1 MSANFNPI
9 YTLTPNI
16 GFAKITTTAANVKSD
31 GSGTVGTDM
40 FLAFTSGPSGS
51 FIQRARFNAIASAA
65 AVNTVATT
73 LRVFLSSVNTG
84 VLSSTSS
91 SLLVEVSVPGTL
103 STANSTNSVL
113 YYDVPLNIAIPSS
126 KYILITQ
133 HVAQTTNQ
141 QWQGTVFGGDY

>member
-1 MSANFNPI
+1 MAANFNPI
-9 YTLTPNI
+9 YTLTPNVGVGKI
-16 GFAKITTTAANVKSD
+16 GTTAAHTAS
-31 GSGTVGTDM
+31 SGIGIVDTNLFV
-40 FLAFTSGPSGS
+40 AFTAGPSGS

-84 VLSSTSS
+84 TTTSANT

-113 YYDVPLNIAIPSS
+113 YYDIPLNIAVPSTR
-126 KYILITQ
+126 YILISQ